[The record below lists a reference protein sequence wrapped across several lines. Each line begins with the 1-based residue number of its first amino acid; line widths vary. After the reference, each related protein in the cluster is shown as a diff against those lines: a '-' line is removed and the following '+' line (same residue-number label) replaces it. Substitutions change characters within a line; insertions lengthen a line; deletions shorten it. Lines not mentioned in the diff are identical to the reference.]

1 MKIKIGMKMKVT
13 TYNFFNKEAKSEI
26 KLNEFIKK
34 CFEQTDSVIKFFK
47 ELKESKLDKYLLA
60 FQIRLKSDF
69 KESQYNFS
77 IFNLDEIEKNL
88 TLLHNY
94 PEIEEAM
101 INFICKL
108 LELPEDL
115 GTSKEEFN
123 LLYFNIRKAEGYLS
137 YYRVKAIED
146 LLGKEECTKVYKQ
159 IVENL
164 IKEMKEQ
171 DTSEKPEDPMK
182 ITRIES
188 REFVLEHY
196 SKLGVANFT
205 LGIYDDYKEIYR
217 FDKCIV
223 HEVLKVFNDPDI
235 AYLSSCYL
243 RDSPSNNE
251 GYIIHMRKTQTLHH
265 TDFCDEFYW
274 NNYVHP
280 NAEQPSLDFTKNMGK
295 DLEE

>member
-1 MKIKIGMKMKVT
+1 MKIS
-13 TYNFFNKEAKSEI
+13 TYSFYNKEAKSKI

-34 CFEQTDSVIKFFK
+34 CFKQTDSVIKYFK
-47 ELKESKLDKYLLA
+47 KLKADRLDEYLLT
-60 FQIRLKSDF
+60 FQKRLKTDIKDSH
-69 KESQYNFS
+69 YNFN
-77 IFNLDEIEKNL
+77 IFDLDEIEKNL
-88 TLLHNY
+88 AILQNY
-94 PEIEEAM
+94 PELEEAM

-123 LLYFNIRKAEGYLS
+123 ILYFNIRKAEGHLS

-159 IVENL
+159 VVEYL
-164 IKEMKEQ
+164 IKEMKEH
-171 DTSEKPEDPMK
+171 DTREKPENPMK
-182 ITRIES
+182 ITRLES
-188 REFVLEHY
+188 REFILKQY
-196 SKLGVANFT
+196 SKLGVADFT

-251 GYIIHMRKTQTLHH
+251 GYTIHMRRKQTLHH
-265 TDFCDEFYW
+265 SGFCDELYW

-280 NAEQPSLDFTKNMGK
+280 NTEQPSLDFTKMLGK
-295 DLEE
+295 KEK